1 VVIAVGETVLAG
13 EAEIVVENAM
23 ARAGVQLVDENGIP
37 GIAAF
42 IGTDLVPEP
51 GEIHGLLR
59 PHAANLVLVRVEYL
73 GERPLMYMGQRDVAF
88 QARVVMVPIDLQAGN
103 ALAQPVRIRTEYTH
117 LNAERVAEKELRR
130 PASRIAQMLA
140 AR

>member
-1 VVIAVGETVLAG
+1 VVIAVGETVLAS
-13 EAEIVVENAM
+13 EAEIVVEDALT
-23 ARAGVQLVDENGIP
+23 RAGVQLVDENGIP

-42 IGTDLVPEP
+42 LGTDLVPEQ
-51 GEIHGLLR
+51 GEIHRLLQ

-117 LNAERVAEKELRR
+117 LNAEGVAEKELRR
-130 PASRIAQMLA
+130 PAYRIGQMLA
-140 AR
+140 AK